1 MQIAPFRVYSSI
13 MINDHDTV
21 ELELV
26 KTESTKEKNERRIRE
41 LETLLRALRLIVP
54 QKKTLQN

>member
-1 MQIAPFRVYSSI
+1 MQITPFRVYSSI

>member
-1 MQIAPFRVYSSI
+1 